1 MIAGIGAARR
11 SAPRVPAARRSLIP
25 LLVSLVAFA
34 TAACGGAGGGAD
46 GASGGGS
53 AARGRALGGC
63 LGPFCLGQSIADA
76 EQPEQAAA
84 ITSGRPPTG
93 VTCWRFEK
101 TDVAAFADAGGDE
114 ALVRGVLATALPFCG
129 GHPALASA
137 TTPDIVDCR
146 GVRLGDAAAFVT
158 KVHRQARPIEPDAD
172 LWPEAPEG
180 VTGLADIC
188 AAGGGS
194 AHRTTLYLK
203 DDRVV
208 GIGIGRR

>member
-1 MIAGIGAARR
+1 MIAAAAR
-11 SAPRVPAARRSLIP
+11 SARRPPAARLALIP
-25 LLVSLVAFA
+25 LAIAVVAIA
-34 TAACGGAGGGAD
+34 SVACRGGSGGG
-46 GASGGGS
+46 SGGGS
-53 AARGRALGGC
+53 ASRERALGGC
-63 LGPFCLGQSIADA
+63 LGPFCLGQSIAEA
-76 EQPEQAAA
+76 ERPGQAAA

-101 TDVAAFADAGGDE
+101 TDVAAFAEAAGEG

-180 VTGLADIC
+180 VTALADIC
-188 AAGGGS
+188 APGAGG

>member
-1 MIAGIGAARR
+1 MIAAIGTAGRSARR
-11 SAPRVPAARRSLIP
+11 VPRARRSLVP
-25 LLVSLVAFA
+25 LLVALVALA
-34 TAACGGAGGGAD
+34 AAACRSGAD
-46 GASGGGS
+46 GGSDRGS

-101 TDVAAFADAGGDE
+101 TDVAAFADAAGE
-114 ALVRGVLATALPFCG
+114 AALVRGVLATALPFCG
-129 GHPALASA
+129 AHPALASA

-146 GVRLGDAAAFVT
+146 GVRLGDDAAFVA
-158 KVHRQARPIEPDAD
+158 KVHRQARPIEPDAN

-180 VTGLADIC
+180 VTALADVC
-188 AAGGGS
+188 AAGAGS

-208 GIGIGRR
+208 GIAIGRR